1 MAAVQK
7 YKVNNM
13 AKDLDKKTKEIVE
26 LLKDKGFDGKS
37 SSSVM
42 ENTEI
47 NLVLNH
53 YIAKSEV
60 SDIASYLA
68 TPKPMPKTEAAPAEP
83 AEKAEKAEKAEAVK
97 APEAKPESKP
107 EAKSEA
113 KPEEKAAPKAEA
125 KPETKP
131 EIAIGITAANTAQP
145 EAASMPAFSC
155 AEAIRPMMKP

>member
-1 MAAVQK
+1 MAATQK

-53 YIAKSEV
+53 YINKSEV
-60 SDIASYLA
+60 ADIAAYLA
-68 TPKPMPKTEAAPAEP
+68 SSKPTVKAETPEKAQPEKKTAEVHEEKAAKPETAEKDEKTAKAEP
-83 AEKAEKAEKAEAVK
+83 KAEVK
-97 APEAKPESKP
+97 PEVKETKPEVTKPEVKPEAKPVD
-107 EAKSEA
+107 
-113 KPEEKAAPKAEA
+113 AP
-125 KPETKP
+125 TQ
-131 EIAIGITAANTAQP
+131 TASA
-145 EAASMPAFSC
+145 PA
-155 AEAIRPMMKP
+155 

>member
-68 TPKPMPKTEAAPAEP
+68 TPKPMPKTEAAPAG
-83 AEKAEKAEKAEAVK
+83 AD
-97 APEAKPESKP
+97 
-107 EAKSEA
+107 
-113 KPEEKAAPKAEA
+113 
-125 KPETKP
+125 
-131 EIAIGITAANTAQP
+131 
-145 EAASMPAFSC
+145 
-155 AEAIRPMMKP
+155 